1 MIKHLLLL
9 QFKQNTDQKQIDDM
23 FDQFADLRSKINGID
38 SIDYG
43 ANKNPEK
50 LNKSFTHAAVV
61 TFATARDR
69 DHYLVHPDHK
79 ALETVLLD
87 LLYDL
92 IVFDLEC
99 CKYQRT
105 HRSSSCLAITYQDP
119 FSDEC

>member
-9 QFKQNTDQKQIDDM
+9 QFKQNADQKQIDDM
-23 FDQFADLRSKINGID
+23 FDQFADLKTKIDGID

-43 ANKNPEK
+43 SNKNPEK

-61 TFATARDR
+61 TFSSLHDR

-79 ALETVLLD
+79 ALEAVLLD
-87 LLYDL
+87 LLFDL

-99 CKYQRT
+99 Y
-105 HRSSSCLAITYQDP
+105 
-119 FSDEC
+119 

>member
-9 QFKQNTDQKQIDDM
+9 QFKQNADQKQINDM
-23 FDQFADLRSKINGID
+23 FDQFTGLKLKINGID

-87 LLYDL
+87 LLHDL

-99 CKYQRT
+99 
-105 HRSSSCLAITYQDP
+105 H
-119 FSDEC
+119 

>member
-1 MIKHLLLL
+1 MIKHFLLL
-9 QFKQNTDQKQIDDM
+9 QFKQNADQKQINDM
-23 FDQFADLRSKINGID
+23 FDQFAGLKLKIDGID

-50 LNKSFTHAAVV
+50 LNKNFTHAAVV
-61 TFATARDR
+61 TFLSARDR

-87 LLYDL
+87 LLHDL

-99 CKYQRT
+99 Y
-105 HRSSSCLAITYQDP
+105 
-119 FSDEC
+119 